1 LTQDLFDEGYSNGIA
16 AAAAQVIGAAHA
28 LTRKRAGSAEDL
40 ACSMREL
47 GFRVNQTLVD
57 AIWAALTILEAVE
70 PEAVPVEMGPEED
83 PGGRYIY
90 GIVESWPKQSPA
102 LTGMEGARVYG
113 ISSGALTAIVHRC
126 RPEPYSS
133 DDRNQVET
141 WLKAHAS
148 VVDAAA
154 ARCGTPV
161 PMTFNT
167 ILRADDA
174 EVVKWLAENSTW
186 LNSVFERLR
195 GRMEYGVEVTLDDN
209 SKESTDVVDGAS
221 FLRMEMSRRQDATRV
236 RSKALELGK
245 EILQRVSAVVSDVA
259 HKSPKTEPGKVTAVS
274 LVCLATPEQ
283 AESIGNILSEYAD
296 LPGVHIVYQGP
307 WPPYNFV

>member
-1 LTQDLFDEGYSNGIA
+1 MTQDLFDEGYCSGIA

-40 ACSMREL
+40 ASSMREL
-47 GFRVNQTLVD
+47 GFRVNRSLVD

-70 PEAVPVEMGPEED
+70 PGAAVETAPEED

-90 GIVESWPKQSPA
+90 GIVRSWPSQIPA
-102 LTGMEGARVYG
+102 LTGLGGARVYG

-126 RPEPYSS
+126 PPEPYSS
-133 DDRNQVET
+133 DDRNQVES

-148 VVDAAA
+148 VLDVAAEH
-154 ARCGTPV
+154 CGTPV

-167 ILRADDA
+167 ILHADDT
-174 EVVKWLAENSTW
+174 EVVKWLADNSTW
-186 LNSVFERLR
+186 LNSIVERLE
-195 GRMEYGVEVTLDDN
+195 GRMEYGIEVTLDDN
-209 SKESTDVVDGAS
+209 TEGNQAVMDGAS
-221 FLRMEMSRRQDATRV
+221 FLRREMSRRQDATRV
-236 RSKALELGK
+236 RSKALELGR
-245 EILQRVSAVVSDVA
+245 EIVHRVSAVVSDVA